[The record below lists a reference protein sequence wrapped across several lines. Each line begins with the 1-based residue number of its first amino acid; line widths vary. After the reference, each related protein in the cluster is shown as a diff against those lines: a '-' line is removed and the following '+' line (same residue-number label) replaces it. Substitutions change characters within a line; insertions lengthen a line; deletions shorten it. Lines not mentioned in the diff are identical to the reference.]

1 MIVCSCDSPT
11 PFLAAQSAGA
21 VELDIRAANRIRL
34 LQAFP
39 DRSRQKPPT
48 AWLARRSQSSGI
60 TVGGLPEGHTQRI
73 LVVDDDPTV
82 TKVLRRGLSYDGYI
96 VDTAATGR
104 QALTMARD
112 HTPDLVILDLMLPEL
127 DGFDVLERL
136 RLADASLPVMM
147 LTARDGAA
155 DQVKGLELGA
165 DDYVIKPFRFEVLSA
180 RVKALLRRCEQDRPE
195 VMHFENLSLD
205 TGTRRAQRGERM
217 IDLTSTEYEL
227 LRQFLLHPRRVV
239 AKHVLME
246 RVWGFEVEGSSNIV
260 EVYVKQLR
268 QKLEANGEPRLIHT
282 FRGAGYV
289 LREA

>member
-1 MIVCSCDSPT
+1 M
-11 PFLAAQSAGA
+11 A
-21 VELDIRAANRIRL
+21 
-34 LQAFP
+34 
-39 DRSRQKPPT
+39 
-48 AWLARRSQSSGI
+48 
-60 TVGGLPEGHTQRI
+60 TVGGLPEGHMQRI

-82 TKVLRRGLSYDGYI
+82 TNVLRRGLSYEGYR

-112 HTPDLVILDLMLPEL
+112 HTPDLVILDLMLPGL
-127 DGFDVLERL
+127 DGYDVLERL
-136 RLADASLPVMM
+136 RLVDANLPVMM

-165 DDYVIKPFRFEVLSA
+165 DDYVVKPFRFEVLSA

-195 VMHFENLSLD
+195 VMRFDDLSLD

-282 FRGAGYV
+282 FRGAGYA
-289 LREA
+289 LREP